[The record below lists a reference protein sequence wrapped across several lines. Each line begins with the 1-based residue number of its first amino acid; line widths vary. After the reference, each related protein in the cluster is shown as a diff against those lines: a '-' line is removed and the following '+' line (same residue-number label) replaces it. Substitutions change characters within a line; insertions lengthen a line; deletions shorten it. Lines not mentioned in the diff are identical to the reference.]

1 MGKHLIF
8 AFGKNCLSKAVSER
22 LETDAECEVLAF
34 EGRPEELRE
43 LEGRSQ
49 LLCIFVRVNLGEKK
63 GMRLFEA
70 IQKRCASVPIVV
82 VGESSDSRAA
92 IAAIKAGAY
101 DFLEAPAKIAEVRAI
116 IEALGRRADHSAGS
130 EVLQPLKLEGTMDE
144 LVGRSQ
150 AMVEVY
156 KTLGRLSPTPVTVL
170 IRGET
175 GTGKELI
182 ARALHRHGHRAH
194 RPLVTVNCAAIP
206 EKLIESELFG
216 HEQGAFTGAHKRHIG
231 KFEQAHE
238 ATLFLDEIGDL
249 DLSLQA
255 KLLRVLQ
262 ERQIQRVGGREDIP
276 VDVRILAATHKPL
289 EAMIERGEFRED
301 LFFRL
306 NVATVRLPPLR
317 DRLGDVALL
326 SVHFLEQACRELS
339 MPPVGLTRNALSR
352 LERDPLRGNVRQ
364 LQNMIRKAVLQSR
377 GYPINES
384 LIASLLNEAGQG
396 GGARVSDARK
406 NVSRDSGEGRGGHV
420 SADEAG
426 PSLTVLCE
434 ELLAEAADGQIS
446 GALAEITEM
455 VEEHLIEAALKRAEG
470 NISQSARWIGW
481 SRLTLRE
488 KMKRYDIE
496 NTWRRG

>member
-1 MGKHLIF
+1 MGKQLVF
-8 AFGKNCLSKAVSER
+8 AFGKKCFSKSLTEK
-22 LETDAECEVLAF
+22 LESGCGIEISTFD
-34 EGRPEELRE
+34 GRPEDLRHLDGQSE
-43 LEGRSQ
+43 
-49 LLCIFVRVNLGEKK
+49 LLCLFVRADLGVKE
-63 GMRLFEA
+63 GLRLFEG
-70 IQKRCASVPIVV
+70 IRKRSGQVPIVV
-82 VGESSDSRAA
+82 VGESSDSRSA
-92 IAAIKAGAY
+92 ISAIKAGAY
-101 DFLEAPAKIAEVRAI
+101 DYLEAPIKLKEVRAI
-116 IEALGRRADHSAGS
+116 IEALQKQSQPSTSS
-130 EVLQPLKLEGTMDE
+130 EVLQPVRLEATMDE

-156 KTLGRLSPTPVTVL
+156 KALGRLSPTPVTVL

-326 SVHFLEQACRELS
+326 CVHFLEQACRELAV
-339 MPPVGLTRNALSR
+339 PPVGLTRNALSR

-364 LQNMIRKAVLQSR
+364 LQNIIRKAVLQSR

-384 LIASLLNEAGQG
+384 LIASLLNEVGNRA
-396 GGARVSDARK
+396 
-406 NVSRDSGEGRGGHV
+406 ERGGESAEV
-420 SADEAG
+420 SPFEPSSAAESSPPEMAG
-426 PSLTVLCE
+426 ELSHLCG
-434 ELLAEAADGQIS
+434 ELLADAADGRIKA
-446 GALAEITEM
+446 ALPEITEM
-455 VEEHLIEAALKRAEG
+455 IEEHLVQAALQRAEG
-470 NISQSARWIGW
+470 NLSQAARWIGW

-488 KMKRYDIE
+488 KMKRYEIE
-496 NTWRRG
+496 NTFRRS